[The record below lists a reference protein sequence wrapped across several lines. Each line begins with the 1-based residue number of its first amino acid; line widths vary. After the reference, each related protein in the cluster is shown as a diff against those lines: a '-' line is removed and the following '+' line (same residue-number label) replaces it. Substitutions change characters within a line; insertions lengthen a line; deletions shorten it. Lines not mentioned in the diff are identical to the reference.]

1 MQNTHEIKRH
11 IDAVRQTRKITGA
24 MELISSARLK
34 KILKHME
41 YNGVYLSR
49 VQSAMKDILTSPHP
63 VEHPYLKTGTGKKRL
78 YIVIAG
84 DKGMVGSYNSAILHF
99 AYDEIQKC
107 RESCMLFTIGIVAGD
122 FFRSKGLPPDFEMPG
137 LSQNP
142 SLYNARQLMET
153 VVDLYDRHEA
163 RSVYVIYTNFS
174 KGSSA
179 KPSLRRVLP
188 IRISDYTDI
197 QLNEPEHEIVYSPS
211 ANEVF
216 ERLVPQYLVGILF
229 SALIQSYASEHFAR
243 RNAMHQAT
251 ENADELIK
259 QLQLQYNTARQTA
272 ITQEIAEISG
282 AAEILKNRE

>member
-1 MQNTHEIKRH
+1 MQSTHEIKRH
-11 IDAVRQTRKITGA
+11 IDAVQQTRKITGA

-41 YNGVYLSR
+41 YNRVYLER
-49 VQSAMKDILTSPHP
+49 VQSTMKDILTSPHP
-63 VEHPYLKTGTGKKRL
+63 VDHVYLNTGTGKKRL

-84 DKGMVGSYNSAILHF
+84 DKGMVGAYNSAILHF
-99 AYDEIQKC
+99 AYEEILNC
-107 RESCMLFTIGIVAGD
+107 HEDCVLITIGIVATD
-122 FFRSKGLPPDFEMPG
+122 FFRSKGMPPDFEMPG

-142 SLYNARQLMET
+142 SLYNARQLMST

-163 RSVYVIYTNFS
+163 RSAYVIYTNFAH
-174 KGSSA
+174 GAPA
-179 KPSLRRVLP
+179 KPSLRRILP
-188 IRISDYTDI
+188 IRIHDYTDV
-197 QLNEPEHEIVYSPS
+197 QPNEPEHEILYTPS
-211 ANEVF
+211 ANEMF

-229 SALIQSYASEHFAR
+229 SALIQSYASEHAVR

-259 QLQLQYNTARQTA
+259 RLQLQYNTARQAA